1 VNQNDLN
8 NLEFIMSLNVESIKQ
23 WWDSISEDD
32 REYAME
38 LLEHQ
43 KRILVEK
50 KTNICLDADITD
62 MTQAK
67 QLLSKWCKKI
77 A

>member
-1 VNQNDLN
+1 MNQNDLN

-38 LLEHQ
+38 LLEYQ

-50 KTNICLDADITD
+50 KTNICLDAEITD

-67 QLLSKWCKKI
+67 QLLSRWYKKFN
-77 A
+77 

>member
-1 VNQNDLN
+1 VNQHDLN
-8 NLEFIMSLNVESIKQ
+8 NLEFIMSLDVNSIKQ
-23 WWDSISEDD
+23 WWNSISEDD

-43 KRILVEK
+43 KRILIEK
-50 KTNICLDADITD
+50 KTNICLDAEITD

-67 QLLSKWCKKI
+67 QLLSKWYKKFN
-77 A
+77 

>member
-1 VNQNDLN
+1 MNQHDLN
-8 NLEFIMSLNVESIKQ
+8 NLEFIMSLDVNSIKQ

-38 LLEHQ
+38 LLECQ

-67 QLLSKWCKKI
+67 QLLSKWYKKI